1 MKQICKRHGYH
12 VTFMCRPGLD
22 NAFSSGWHLHQ
33 SLINTVDA
41 SNAFMP
47 QTKNEILS
55 PLGMSFVAGIL
66 EHASAAAIFTTP
78 TLNGYKRYKPNS
90 LAPNSI
96 VWGNDNKGAML
107 RVIGAGINDPAT
119 HLENRVGEPAA
130 NPYLYMT
137 SQILSGM
144 DGVSKGMTPQPPT
157 EEPYSPGAKLLPT
170 NLLVAIDALRQS
182 KMFRNKMGDQFVD
195 YLLHI
200 KTAEVTRFFS
210 EVTDWEH
217 REYFEIY

>member
-1 MKQICKRHGYH
+1 
-12 VTFMCRPGLD
+12 
-22 NAFSSGWHLHQ
+22 
-33 SLINTVDA
+33 
-41 SNAFMP
+41 MP

-66 EHASAAAIFTTP
+66 EHASAATIFTTP

-137 SQILSGM
+137 SHCLLYTSPSPRDRSLSRM
-144 DGVSKGMTPQPPT
+144 PS
-157 EEPYSPGAKLLPT
+157 SA
-170 NLLVAIDALRQS
+170 
-182 KMFRNKMGDQFVD
+182 
-195 YLLHI
+195 
-200 KTAEVTRFFS
+200 
-210 EVTDWEH
+210 
-217 REYFEIY
+217 